1 MSAVYSVGNG
11 RMLSKTKISKG
22 FQTVVPSAVRDRF
35 DVGPGDY
42 VEWEEGPHGLVV
54 RFRKRK
60 RLRDLAAIGAAP
72 ADAVDVKKRVQR
84 GMR

>member
-1 MSAVYSVGNG
+1 
-11 RMLSKTKISKG
+11 MLSKTKISKG
-22 FQTVVPSAVRDRF
+22 FQTVIPSAVRDRF
-35 DVGPGDY
+35 GVEPGDY
-42 VEWEEGPHGLVV
+42 AEWEEGPHGLVV